1 MGSVGPLYQCP
12 WCGRTGNGGYA
23 HDFVGYPICTQ
34 GPHACLWRFV
44 NDDFGLDELRHHALA
59 AIFLP
64 LFRTA
69 ADGAAETRKRAAVD
83 VILAEVAAYIGPM
96 G

>member
-1 MGSVGPLYQCP
+1 
-12 WCGRTGNGGYA
+12 
-23 HDFVGYPICTQ
+23 
-34 GPHACLWRFV
+34 V